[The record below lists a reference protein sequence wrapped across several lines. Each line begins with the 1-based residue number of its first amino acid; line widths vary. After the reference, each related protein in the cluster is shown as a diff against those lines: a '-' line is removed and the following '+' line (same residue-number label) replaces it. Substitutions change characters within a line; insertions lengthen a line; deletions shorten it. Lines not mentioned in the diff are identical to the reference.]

1 MRIRRTWPALLGATA
16 TLILGVAA
24 GALGQETQKF
34 KGLIVG
40 RDGPNM
46 IVKNEEAN
54 MTTTVTLD
62 DSTKVQAIK
71 GKLGVRKSEMG
82 MAALI
87 PGLPV
92 EVEAQSSNGQLIAK
106 LVKFKASALKTAN
119 MIQAGVTPTQQQ
131 LAATQGQVETNKQT
145 IAAQQQ
151 AIQTNQETIEANKAA
166 IAKTTADQQA
176 MAQRFGQL
184 GEYDVKGT
192 ATVLFAVNSAAVN
205 EKGRQDLQALTTQAK
220 QIKSYMLEV
229 AGYTDSSGN
238 AAYNQQLSDKRAA
251 AVTAYLQQQC
261 GVPLFRVLAPAA
273 MGESNPASSNETA
286 QGKAENRRVVV
297 KILVNKGV
305 AAGQQGGS

>member
-131 LAATQGQVETNKQT
+131 PTPACETNDACHPNTATTQSTGTMIPPASATSNPSDNITPKRSVSPSKAVRKAKPLTASQRLLKALHTCRSRYKHHKHKRIVCEQQARRRYVPHGRMIHKAATGH
-145 IAAQQQ
+145 
-151 AIQTNQETIEANKAA
+151 
-166 IAKTTADQQA
+166 TA
-176 MAQRFGQL
+176 RN
-184 GEYDVKGT
+184 V
-192 ATVLFAVNSAAVN
+192 S
-205 EKGRQDLQALTTQAK
+205 GR
-220 QIKSYMLEV
+220 
-229 AGYTDSSGN
+229 
-238 AAYNQQLSDKRAA
+238 
-251 AVTAYLQQQC
+251 
-261 GVPLFRVLAPAA
+261 
-273 MGESNPASSNETA
+273 
-286 QGKAENRRVVV
+286 
-297 KILVNKGV
+297 
-305 AAGQQGGS
+305 